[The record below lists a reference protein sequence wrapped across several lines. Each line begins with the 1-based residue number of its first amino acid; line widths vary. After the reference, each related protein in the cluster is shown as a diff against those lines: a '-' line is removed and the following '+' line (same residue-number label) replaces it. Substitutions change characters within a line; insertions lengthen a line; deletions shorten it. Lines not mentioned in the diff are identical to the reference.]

1 MAYFHKKL
9 SVPGEQIQ
17 QICICQDEDIL
28 GRTKSGKVLMWMNFT
43 SSETPKVK
51 MLDHFIGIA
60 ISYVA
65 VAPNAN
71 LVCMITHRGI
81 LMTKGM

>member
-1 MAYFHKKL
+1 
-9 SVPGEQIQ
+9 
-17 QICICQDEDIL
+17 
-28 GRTKSGKVLMWMNFT
+28 MWMNFT

-81 LMTKGM
+81 LMTKGT